1 MRKTPPTRKWG
12 AKAVSPI
19 VPTVIIT
26 ATLFVILIITSSIAV
41 NLLELQMENAE
52 FEQAKTNMQL
62 LNGLIM
68 DVALRPGAASSIKF
82 NQRTGGIGIYLAE
95 AQLEVTDS
103 FGHRIYPPN
112 NGVKFYVL
120 KYRGGSM
127 VTASNTTLIPQPPSK
142 CKRIVSMPESLGHVK
157 VEASNGAWIV
167 LEYLRVRIATN
178 NTFTIGSTT
187 YNLTEVFI
195 LRLKPVET
203 RGSNVV
209 TVKVQSNQ
217 PKTYLVNPLP
227 SDGILRVRLGDE
239 DEEVT
244 ISSVE
249 GYTSLLRITE
259 VEVLIS
265 IT

>member
-1 MRKTPPTRKWG
+1 MRRNPSTRG
-12 AKAVSPI
+12 REVEAVSP
-19 VPTVIIT
+19 VVSTVVIT
-26 ATLFVILIITSSIAV
+26 ATLFVILMIASFIATS
-41 NLLELQMENAE
+41 LLELQVENTE

-62 LNGLIM
+62 LNNLIM

-82 NQRTGGIGIYLAE
+82 SQRTGGIGIYPAK
-95 AQLEVTDS
+95 APLEITNS
-103 FGHRIYPPN
+103 SGHRIYPPN
-112 NGVKFYVL
+112 NDVKFYVL

-127 VTASNTTLIPQPPSK
+127 VTASNTTLIPQPPSE

-157 VEASNGAWIV
+157 VEVGNGAWVV

-217 PKTYLVNPLP
+217 LKTYFVNPLP
-227 SDGILRVRLGDE
+227 SDGILCVRFSEE
-239 DEEVT
+239 DEKVT
-244 ISSVE
+244 INSAG
-249 GYTSLLRITE
+249 GYTPLLRITE
-259 VEVLIS
+259 VEILVS